1 MNKSKLVVVVM
12 SLLVGLMGMSTA
24 TAQNVDSL
32 LTLEPAK
39 EHASQ
44 TFVIVNLLNRYHYR
58 KTQLNDSLSSVIFN
72 NYFESLDQNKSY
84 FLKSD
89 YDYFEKY
96 RFTLDESLPQG
107 NLDFAYQ
114 LFSIYRERSLQRLA
128 YVDELL
134 KTEFDFTQDE
144 YLDTDREDLLWA
156 QSREELNEIW
166 RKIIKNQAL
175 SYKLAG
181 KEWED
186 IAKSLNK
193 RYARV
198 SRAIYQYNS
207 EDVYQAYMNSFT
219 SAYDPHTDYFS
230 PIAKANFQIDMSH
243 SLEGIGARLTQQ
255 LDLTKVADIIPG
267 GPAYRSKELMKD
279 DKIIGVAQGESG
291 EFIDVIGW
299 RLDDVVQKIRGPKG
313 TTVRLQI
320 LKGNDDLG
328 SAPDTVILVRDKIKL
343 EESTAKS
350 EVLSIS
356 EGKKTYQLGVISIPN
371 FYIDFEEMNKG
382 VKDYTSTTRDVK
394 KLITELQIKKVDG
407 IMIDLRYN
415 GGGSLQ
421 EAIELTGLFIPKGP
435 VVQVRNTDQ
444 SIDIME
450 DEDGGNVFYDG
461 PLAVLTNRYSASAS
475 EIFSG
480 AIQDYKR
487 GIVLGENTFGKG
499 TVQNLIDIG
508 RYMRQNDVELG
519 QIKMTL
525 AKFYRVTGSSTQIVG
540 VAPDIAFP
548 TPFQDEPF
556 GEGSRPN
563 ALPWDEIL
571 GSQFVPTNTISKDQI
586 AKLNSVYKKH
596 LLEDDDLKNLVEKVD
611 KTKAQL
617 KEKSI
622 SLNLDQ
628 RKTEQSKDN
637 EEVEDN
643 LNTTIKSNEVVIEDD
658 SAKKLSEDPYLKEGL
673 KLLAELSKNKIG

>member
-1 MNKSKLVVVVM
+1 MIKSKLVVAV
-12 SLLVGLMGMSTA
+12 LLLLISYTGFSNVSV
-24 TAQNVDSL
+24 QNLDSL
-32 LTLEPAK
+32 ATLEPSK

-58 KTQLNDSLSSVIFN
+58 KTQLNDSLSSVIFE
-72 NYFESLDQNKSY
+72 NYFESLDPNKSY
-84 FLKSD
+84 FLQSD
-89 YDYFEKY
+89 YDYFQKY

-107 NLDFAYQ
+107 KLDFAYQ

-128 YVDELL
+128 YVDRLL
-134 KTEFDFTQDE
+134 EKEFDFKQDE
-144 YLDTDREDLLWA
+144 YLDTDREELPWA
-156 QSREELNEIW
+156 VTRDELNEIW
-166 RKIIKNQAL
+166 RKIIKNQSL

-181 KEWED
+181 KEWDD
-186 IAKSLNK
+186 ISSSLSK

-198 SRAIYQYNS
+198 KRAIYQYNS
-207 EDVYQAYMNSFT
+207 EDVYQSYMNSFT

-230 PIAKANFQIDMSH
+230 PIAKENFQIDMSH

-267 GPAYRSKELMKD
+267 GPAYRSKDLMKD
-279 DKIIGVAQGESG
+279 DKIIGVAQGETG

-328 SAPDTVILVRDKIKL
+328 SAPDTVTLVRDKIKL

-350 EVLSIS
+350 EILSVS

-382 VKDYTSTTRDVK
+382 VKDYTSTTRDVR
-394 KLITELQIKKVDG
+394 KLITELRSKKVDG

-421 EAIELTGLFIPKGP
+421 EAIELTGLFIPQGP

-450 DEDGGNVFYDG
+450 DEDNGEVFYDG

-525 AKFYRVTGSSTQIVG
+525 AKFYRVTGSSTQLIG

-548 TPFQDEPF
+548 TPYEDEPF

-571 GSQFVPTNTISKDQI
+571 GSNFVPTNTISKEQI
-586 AKLNSVYKKH
+586 AQLNKVYNKH
-596 LLEDDDLKNLVEKVD
+596 LQEDEDLKSLVDAVNKSKE
-611 KTKAQL
+611 QM

-622 SLNLDQ
+622 SLNLDK
-628 RKTEQSKDN
+628 RKIEQTKDN
-637 EEVEDN
+637 SETDDS
-643 LNTTIKSNEVVIEDD
+643 LDTTISDSEVVTEDD

>member
-12 SLLVGLMGMSTA
+12 LLLVGLMGTSTA

-156 QSREELNEIW
+156 QTREELNEIW

-394 KLITELQIKKVDG
+394 KLITELQTKKVDG

-643 LNTTIKSNEVVIEDD
+643 LNTTIESNEVVIEDD

>member
-1 MNKSKLVVVVM
+1 
-12 SLLVGLMGMSTA
+12 
-24 TAQNVDSL
+24 
-32 LTLEPAK
+32 
-39 EHASQ
+39 
-44 TFVIVNLLNRYHYR
+44 
-58 KTQLNDSLSSVIFN
+58 
-72 NYFESLDQNKSY
+72 
-84 FLKSD
+84 
-89 YDYFEKY
+89 
-96 RFTLDESLPQG
+96 
-107 NLDFAYQ
+107 
-114 LFSIYRERSLQRLA
+114 
-128 YVDELL
+128 
-134 KTEFDFTQDE
+134 
-144 YLDTDREDLLWA
+144 
-156 QSREELNEIW
+156 
-166 RKIIKNQAL
+166 
-175 SYKLAG
+175 
-181 KEWED
+181 
-186 IAKSLNK
+186 
-193 RYARV
+193 
-198 SRAIYQYNS
+198 
-207 EDVYQAYMNSFT
+207 MNSFT

-279 DKIIGVAQGESG
+279 DKILGVAQGESG

-299 RLDDVVQKIRGPKG
+299 RLDDVVQKIRGQNG

-394 KLITELQIKKVDG
+394 KLITELQTKKVDG

-586 AKLNSVYKKH
+586 AKLNSVYEKH

-643 LNTTIKSNEVVIEDD
+643 LNTTIESNEVVIEDD